1 MIRTRLKNAALC
13 ARAPIIICLL
23 GLPASWPL
31 WKSSLPRSFDG
42 LFHLYRL
49 LELHQLL
56 GQGTL
61 FPRWAPDLFF
71 GYGYPIFEYVPALP
85 YYLTEIL
92 HLLGLN
98 LTQTLLLSFA
108 SSLLASG
115 VAMYFFVED
124 TFGPKAGLLSAV
136 AYMYAPFHL
145 YDILFRG
152 HLPGAWSMVLYPLV
166 LWSFRRL
173 INIGAPRYF
182 MASTLLLAALI
193 LTHNPA
199 SLTFMPFLTFFVV
212 VLISLKERG
221 RASAATRAA
230 TAVLVGAGLAAFFWV
245 PALWQRQFV
254 QLDRMITPPD
264 LDYHTHFL
272 SPGELLAPSP
282 AADTGLMNPGVPNNL
297 GPVFVSLSIVSV
309 AGLWRHRRP
318 QELAYLGMSMVSL
331 AVVVFMLLP
340 QSAFVWENLP
350 LLKYLMFPHRF
361 LRLGSLVVAILCGTV
376 ARVFPETNR
385 TFSPSFTVTI
395 ISIAMIIVSTF
406 SLLYP
411 PFYRDLPLNPSFVDM
426 MEFERRTGTIG
437 TTSFGEYLPI
447 WAEWIPSS
455 SPLEPMYGSSA
466 TIERLDQASLPLG
479 VRVTGAQYE
488 PTSMTVQL
496 AAPES
501 FQATFNS
508 LYFPGWQA
516 YVDGQKTSITPTRGQ
531 GLISV
536 LVPAGE
542 HVVRLRFEDLPVH
555 TLSKLITGL
564 SAIVLVLLG
573 LGPVLTP
580 SLARLANSLFETS
593 CIFARQKGRPDRV
606 KGQQVAVLTLT
617 AITLLGLKV
626 AYVDR
631 NDTWFKKDFDGSQ
644 VSGAHTPLQVNF
656 GDQITLLGYDPPS
669 ADLYPG
675 DALSL
680 NLYWKARQ
688 SLTTDYSTFA
698 HLADEEMNIYAQ
710 KDSLNP
716 GRYPTRFWE
725 LDEYNKDPHQ
735 IVVPPGTPPG
745 EYLLGVGLYD
755 PATLMRLPVMGQ
767 ERHQVGMYFLQD
779 ITVSKGDEPPST
791 DDLGIQDWVT
801 IDFDNGMTLLG
812 YAAERDHLIPGDFYR
827 LALFWR
833 ATKPLD
839 NDYSVAIRL
848 LSQDDEVALDH
859 STEPSAGR
867 YPTTLWEEGEIVR
880 DNHSIWIRKDFTPSN
895 YVLQL
900 ALLDSQEKKV
910 PVTAAADAGVL
921 DGWFELAA
929 IGTGD

>member
-49 LELHQLL
+49 LELRHLL

-92 HLLGLN
+92 HVLGLS
-98 LTQTLLLSFA
+98 LIQTLLLSFA
-108 SSLLASG
+108 LSLLASG

-124 TFGPKAGLLSAV
+124 IFGPKAGMLSAV

-173 INIGAPRYF
+173 IETGATRYF
-182 MASTLLLAALI
+182 MAGTLLFAASI

-199 SLTFMPFLTFFVV
+199 SLTFIPFLTFFVV
-212 VLISLKERG
+212 VLISLKAQE
-221 RASAATRAA
+221 RASAATRTAI
-230 TAVLVGAGLAAFFWV
+230 AVLVGAGLAAFFWV
-245 PALWQRQFV
+245 PALSHRQFV

-264 LDYHTHFL
+264 LDYHTHFV

-282 AADTGLMNPGVPNNL
+282 TADTGLMNPGVPNNL
-297 GPVFVSLSIVSV
+297 GPVFVSLSVVSV
-309 AGLWRHRRP
+309 VGLWRHRRSH
-318 QELAYLGMSMVSL
+318 ELVHLSISMVSL

-350 LLKYLMFPHRF
+350 LLKYLVFPHRF

-376 ARVFPETNR
+376 ARLFPDNNR
-385 TFSPSFTVTI
+385 TFSPSFAVTI

-411 PFYRDLPLNPSFVDM
+411 PLYRDLPLNPSFVHM

-447 WAEWIPSS
+447 WAEWIPSN
-455 SPLEPMYGSSA
+455 SPLEPMYRSSA
-466 TIERLDQASLPLG
+466 TIERLDLASLPLG
-479 VRVTGAQYE
+479 VRVTSAQYE
-488 PTSMTVQL
+488 PTSMTVRL
-496 AAPES
+496 ATPGS

-516 YVDGQKTSITPTRGQ
+516 YVDGQKTSITPTHGQ

-564 SAIVLVLLG
+564 SAMVLVLLG

-580 SLARLANSLFETS
+580 SLARLANSVFETR
-593 CIFARQKGRPDRV
+593 CTFARQKGRPDRV
-606 KGQQVAVLTLT
+606 NGQQGVVLALI

-626 AYVDR
+626 ACIDR
-631 NDTWFKKDFDGSQ
+631 YATWFKKDFDGSQ
-644 VSGAHTPLQVNF
+644 VAGAHTPLQVNF

-669 ADLYPG
+669 ADLHPG
-675 DALSL
+675 DTLSL

-688 SLTTDYSTFA
+688 SFTTDYSTFA

-716 GRYPTRFWE
+716 GRYPTRYWE

-745 EYLLGVGLYD
+745 KYLLGVGLYN
-755 PATLMRLPVMGQ
+755 PVTLTRLPVIGQ
-767 ERHQVGMYFLQD
+767 EQHQAGMYFLQD
-779 ITVSKGDEPPST
+779 ITIFKGDRPPSIEA
-791 DDLGIQDWVT
+791 LGIQERVT
-801 IDFDNGMTLLG
+801 MDFDNGMTLLG
-812 YAAERDHLIPGDFYR
+812 YTAERDHLIRGDFYR

-833 ATKPLD
+833 ARKPLD
-839 NDYSVAIRL
+839 SNYSVAIRL
-848 LSQDDEVALDH
+848 LNQDDEVALDH
-859 STEPSAGR
+859 SAEPSAGR
-867 YPTTLWEEGEIVR
+867 YPTRLWEEGEIVR
-880 DNHSIWIRKDFTPSN
+880 DNHSIWIGKDFPPSN

-900 ALLDSQEKKV
+900 ALLDSHEKKV
-910 PVTAAADAGVL
+910 PVTTAADAGVL
-921 DGWFELAA
+921 DGWLELAA
-929 IGTGD
+929 IGAGD